1 LRNLSIKIW
10 LFRNKAINLH
20 YETDL
25 KNVLNYVRLLS
36 ANIRNIFIERKIN
49 SKKIMIKSQKVIV
62 TLKPSIK
69 AKINDIVITNLSLKT
84 SEKYRTIKDW
94 LKKDSE
100 KLTHYSFLLAL
111 SELLQLPIDQLIN
124 IERC

>member
-1 LRNLSIKIW
+1 
-10 LFRNKAINLH
+10 
-20 YETDL
+20 
-25 KNVLNYVRLLS
+25 
-36 ANIRNIFIERKIN
+36 
-49 SKKIMIKSQKVIV
+49 MIKSQKVIV

-69 AKINDIVITNLSLKT
+69 EKINDIVITNLSLKT
-84 SEKYRTIKDW
+84 SEKYCTIKDW

-124 IERC
+124 IDRC

>member
-1 LRNLSIKIW
+1 
-10 LFRNKAINLH
+10 
-20 YETDL
+20 
-25 KNVLNYVRLLS
+25 
-36 ANIRNIFIERKIN
+36 
-49 SKKIMIKSQKVIV
+49 MIKLQKVIV

-69 AKINDIVITNLSLKT
+69 AKINDTVISNLCLKT

-100 KLTHYSFLLAL
+100 KLTHYSFLLSL

>member
-1 LRNLSIKIW
+1 
-10 LFRNKAINLH
+10 
-20 YETDL
+20 
-25 KNVLNYVRLLS
+25 
-36 ANIRNIFIERKIN
+36 
-49 SKKIMIKSQKVIV
+49 MIKSQKVIV
-62 TLKPSIK
+62 TLKPAIK
-69 AKINDIVITNLSLKT
+69 AKINDTVISNLCLKT
-84 SEKYRTIKDW
+84 SEKDRTIRNW

>member
-1 LRNLSIKIW
+1 M
-10 LFRNKAINLH
+10 F
-20 YETDL
+20 
-25 KNVLNYVRLLS
+25 YVPLLGT
-36 ANIRNIFIERKIN
+36 NIRKYLLN
-49 SKKIMIKSQKVIV
+49 KKIMIKSQKVIV

-124 IERC
+124 IDRC

>member
-1 LRNLSIKIW
+1 
-10 LFRNKAINLH
+10 
-20 YETDL
+20 
-25 KNVLNYVRLLS
+25 
-36 ANIRNIFIERKIN
+36 
-49 SKKIMIKSQKVIV
+49 MIKSQKVIV

-69 AKINDIVITNLSLKT
+69 AKINDTVISNLCLKT

-100 KLTHYSFLLAL
+100 KLTHYSFLQAL

-124 IERC
+124 IDRC

>member
-1 LRNLSIKIW
+1 
-10 LFRNKAINLH
+10 
-20 YETDL
+20 
-25 KNVLNYVRLLS
+25 
-36 ANIRNIFIERKIN
+36 
-49 SKKIMIKSQKVIV
+49 MIKSQKVIV

-69 AKINDIVITNLSLKT
+69 AKINDLTNLYLKT
-84 SEKYRTIKDW
+84 SEKDRTIRDW

>member
-1 LRNLSIKIW
+1 MEFASENGYKIA
-10 LFRNKAINLH
+10 FAQRIFKTDDDIVKVDTFTITPIN
-20 YETDL
+20 
-25 KNVLNYVRLLS
+25 
-36 ANIRNIFIERKIN
+36 IG
-49 SKKIMIKSQKVIV
+49 MIKSQKVIV

-69 AKINDIVITNLSLKT
+69 AKINDLVITNLYLKT
-84 SEKYRTIKDW
+84 SEKDRTIRDW

>member
-1 LRNLSIKIW
+1 MR
-10 LFRNKAINLH
+10 
-20 YETDL
+20 YETNL
-25 KNVLNYVRLLS
+25 KSVLNYVQLLS

-49 SKKIMIKSQKVIV
+49 PKKIMIKSQKVIV
-62 TLKPSIK
+62 TLKPNIK
-69 AKINDIVITNLSLKT
+69 EQINDIVITNLSLKT

-124 IERC
+124 IYRC

>member
-1 LRNLSIKIW
+1 
-10 LFRNKAINLH
+10 
-20 YETDL
+20 
-25 KNVLNYVRLLS
+25 
-36 ANIRNIFIERKIN
+36 
-49 SKKIMIKSQKVIV
+49 MIKSQKVIV
-62 TLKPSIK
+62 SLKPSIK

-84 SEKYRTIKDW
+84 SEKYLTIKDW

>member
-1 LRNLSIKIW
+1 MRHETNLKS
-10 LFRNKAINLH
+10 
-20 YETDL
+20 
-25 KNVLNYVRLLS
+25 VLNYVRLLS

-49 SKKIMIKSQKVIV
+49 PKKIMIKSQKVIV
-62 TLKPSIK
+62 TLKPNIK
-69 AKINDIVITNLSLKT
+69 EQINDIVITNLSLKT

-111 SELLQLPIDQLIN
+111 SELLQLPMDQLIN
-124 IERC
+124 IDRC

>member
-1 LRNLSIKIW
+1 
-10 LFRNKAINLH
+10 
-20 YETDL
+20 
-25 KNVLNYVRLLS
+25 
-36 ANIRNIFIERKIN
+36 
-49 SKKIMIKSQKVIV
+49 MIKSQKVIV

-69 AKINDIVITNLSLKT
+69 AKINDIVIANLCLKT
-84 SEKYRTIKDW
+84 SEKYRTIRDW

-124 IERC
+124 IDRC

>member
-1 LRNLSIKIW
+1 
-10 LFRNKAINLH
+10 
-20 YETDL
+20 
-25 KNVLNYVRLLS
+25 
-36 ANIRNIFIERKIN
+36 
-49 SKKIMIKSQKVIV
+49 MIKSQKVIV
-62 TLKPSIK
+62 SLKPSIK

-84 SEKYRTIKDW
+84 NEKYRTIKDW

>member
-1 LRNLSIKIW
+1 MPN
-10 LFRNKAINLH
+10 
-20 YETDL
+20 ETNL
-25 KNVLNYVRLLS
+25 KNVLDYVRLLS

-69 AKINDIVITNLSLKT
+69 ARINDLVITNLYLKT
-84 SEKYRTIKDW
+84 SEKDRTIRDW

>member
-1 LRNLSIKIW
+1 MRHETNLKS
-10 LFRNKAINLH
+10 
-20 YETDL
+20 
-25 KNVLNYVRLLS
+25 VLNYVQLLS

-49 SKKIMIKSQKVIV
+49 PKKIMIKSQKVIV
-62 TLKPSIK
+62 TLKPNIK
-69 AKINDIVITNLSLKT
+69 EQINDIVITNLSLKT

-124 IERC
+124 IYRC